1 MNWKPVIYPVLV
13 VAVAGGIGS
22 WLMAN
27 PASSL
32 SDVEDTL
39 EIDPLADAPT
49 VATIAPSYG
58 AYAPQIQ
65 LYGQLQSGQQVIM
78 NSPANA
84 DVLSVPVF
92 EGDLVEAGDLLVQLD
107 TTTLSRQVSQLQARR
122 MDLIARLSVEQAQH
136 DANKAALE
144 VEQQLVDIA
153 RRSVTRLTNLKSQN
167 LSSSAELEN
176 AERTLQTQL
185 LSLQNRELSIARFS
199 GIEQQYR
206 AQLIELDSQIEQAE
220 EQLAEASV
228 TAPFSAKVSQVEVQ
242 VGASLNAGQTLMTLV
257 DPDQQEIVAW
267 VSANALDSVPSVNG
281 LKGELENAN
290 QVLPVQLTHADPS
303 ANAGSLRLFFET
315 DSSMNSLILNRF
327 YRMWINLPTVEA
339 FAVPESSVYSNQYVY
354 AIEDNQLV
362 RLAVDVIGERYQEG
376 QLWRLV
382 NAQLNGKQVLVTRL
396 ENAAQGLAVRESNS
410 TQNLAFAE

>member
-1 MNWKPVIYPVLV
+1 
-13 VAVAGGIGS
+13 
-22 WLMAN
+22 
-27 PASSL
+27 
-32 SDVEDTL
+32 
-39 EIDPLADAPT
+39 
-49 VATIAPSYG
+49 
-58 AYAPQIQ
+58 
-65 LYGQLQSGQQVIM
+65 
-78 NSPANA
+78 
-84 DVLSVPVF
+84 
-92 EGDLVEAGDLLVQLD
+92 
-107 TTTLSRQVSQLQARR
+107 